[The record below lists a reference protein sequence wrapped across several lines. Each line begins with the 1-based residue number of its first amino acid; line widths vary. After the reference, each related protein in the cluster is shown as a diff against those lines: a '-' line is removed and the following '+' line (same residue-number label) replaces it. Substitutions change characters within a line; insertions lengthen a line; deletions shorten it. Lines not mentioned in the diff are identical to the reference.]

1 MRETESSIEK
11 RNTHKN
17 HLSKDENLH
26 ISFLCCIFALEMT
39 NQSLYDIILPLAIAD
54 VYTYNIPEALLPI
67 AYRQSPIIGCR
78 VLVPLGKKSIIGIIY
93 RQHEGELPANVKV
106 RDVLQII
113 DDTPIVTTEQLKL
126 WEWLSSYYMCTL
138 GEVMAAALPSEII
151 DDNYSAAT
159 TQYIQLSP
167 AFLAKEAQEQLLG
180 ELKRAKKQ
188 EQLVRDFLR
197 LAQNYQVERRALL
210 DQSGVSGAILRTL
223 IDKGIFLEEERPI
236 SRLRQYNG
244 ETQQPH
250 PLDSQQTKAIKE
262 IRESWQE
269 KNVTLLHGVTSS
281 GKTEVYIHLIEEV
294 LQQGKQVLY
303 LVPEI
308 ALTTQLTD
316 RLQAVFGDKL
326 VVYHS
331 KFSNAERVEIYN
343 QVQCSSTEVQ
353 HSSKLSSE
361 EKTILNYIERE
372 ALNHAEQV
380 ETPKTRGRLI
390 LGARSAI
397 FLPFSNL
404 GLIIVDEEHE
414 PSYKQQ
420 DPAPR
425 YHARSAAIMM
435 AHWYGAKVLLG
446 TATPSIESYYNALT
460 GKYGLVEMT
469 ERFQGLQL
477 PQITLIDLQRQY
489 HRKEMY
495 GHFSDPL
502 VDRIREELAKGKQV
516 ILFQNRRG
524 YAPFLQC
531 PSCGEVPK
539 CPNCDVSM
547 TYHKANRTLVCH
559 CCGHS
564 SSAQNHCPKCKTE
577 YRTQG
582 FGTERLEEEIQGL
595 FPEARVLRM
604 DLDST
609 RKKDAY
615 QTIID
620 RFAKHEVDI
629 LIGTQMVTK
638 GLHFNDVS
646 LVAVLQADSLLN
658 QPDFRSYEHAFQMLE
673 QVSGRAGRTGS
684 QGEVMIQTFNTK
696 NPVFEFL
703 KTHNYKGLYHQ
714 QIAERELFK
723 YPPYQRLIMLTLRHR
738 DLGRLEAA
746 ATLLQQSLQQSF
758 GERVS
763 GVIIPSVT
771 KVNNQWVRQIR
782 LRVETTA
789 NITRAKALV
798 KEHIAIVQQH
808 EKCKGTIILP
818 DVDPM

>member
-1 MRETESSIEK
+1 
-11 RNTHKN
+11 
-17 HLSKDENLH
+17 
-26 ISFLCCIFALEMT
+26 MT

-54 VYTYNIPEALLPI
+54 VYTYRISDIGYRISDALLMDGVPPNGYGT
-67 AYRQSPIIGCR
+67 AAPIGCR

-113 DDTPIVTTEQLKL
+113 DDTPIVTTEQLQL
-126 WEWLSSYYMCTL
+126 WEWLASYYMCTL
-138 GEVMAAALPSEII
+138 GEVMAAALPAEII
-151 DDNYSAAT
+151 DDNYTAAT

-167 AFLAKEAQEQLLG
+167 TYLAQEAQEQLLG

-188 EQLVRDFLR
+188 EQLVHDFLR
-197 LAQNYQVERRALL
+197 LAQNYQVERRLL
-210 DQSGVSGAILRTL
+210 LEQSGVSGAILRIL
-223 IDKGIFLEEERPI
+223 IDKGVFLEEERPI

-250 PLDSQQTKAIKE
+250 PLDSQQSRAIRG
-262 IRESWQE
+262 IQESWQE

-331 KFSNAERVEIYN
+331 KFSNAERVEIYHACHGTP
-343 QVQCSSTEVQ
+343 VIGRAEPYGVMGKGEWTPSGLMDASLMGKGER
-353 HSSKLSSE
+353 
-361 EKTILNYIERE
+361 RE
-372 ALNHAEQV
+372 A
-380 ETPKTRGRLI
+380 RGRVI

-397 FLPFSNL
+397 FLPFSDL

-446 TATPSIESYYNALT
+446 TATPSIESYHNALS

-477 PQITLIDLQRQY
+477 PQITMIDLQRQY

-495 GHFSDPL
+495 GHFADPL
-502 VDRIREELAKGKQV
+502 VDKIREELAKGKQV

-524 YAPFLQC
+524 YAPVLQC
-531 PSCGEVPK
+531 TKCGEAPK
-539 CPNCDVSM
+539 CPNCDVTM
-547 TYHKANRTLVCH
+547 TYHKATNSLVCH
-559 CCGHS
+559 YCGHS
-564 SSAQNHCPKCKTE
+564 TRMPSQCPTCGGE
-577 YRTQG
+577 MRTQG

-595 FPEARVLRM
+595 FPEARVARM

-658 QPDFRSYEHAFQMLE
+658 TPDFRS
-673 QVSGRAGRTGS
+673 
-684 QGEVMIQTFNTK
+684 
-696 NPVFEFL
+696 
-703 KTHNYKGLYHQ
+703 
-714 QIAERELFK
+714 
-723 YPPYQRLIMLTLRHR
+723 
-738 DLGRLEAA
+738 
-746 ATLLQQSLQQSF
+746 
-758 GERVS
+758 
-763 GVIIPSVT
+763 
-771 KVNNQWVRQIR
+771 
-782 LRVETTA
+782 
-789 NITRAKALV
+789 
-798 KEHIAIVQQH
+798 
-808 EKCKGTIILP
+808 
-818 DVDPM
+818 

>member
-1 MRETESSIEK
+1 M
-11 RNTHKN
+11 
-17 HLSKDENLH
+17 L
-26 ISFLCCIFALEMT
+26 F
-39 NQSLYDIILPLAIAD
+39 DIILPLAIAD
-54 VYTYNIPEALLPI
+54 VYTYNIPSEIQYP
-67 AYRQSPIIGCR
+67 QIGMR

-93 RQHEGELPANVKV
+93 RKHEGELPANVKV

-113 DDTPIVTTEQLKL
+113 DDTPIVTAEQLKL

-159 TQYIQLSP
+159 TQYIQLAP
-167 AFLAKEAQEQLLG
+167 AYLAKEAQEQLLG

-197 LAQNYQVERRALL
+197 LTQNYQVERRVLL
-210 DQSGVSGAILRTL
+210 EQSGVSGAILRTL
-223 IDKGIFLEEERPI
+223 IEKGVFLEEQRPV
-236 SRLRQYNG
+236 SRLLQYTG
-244 ETQQPH
+244 EIQSPKTLDIQQSRA
-250 PLDSQQTKAIKE
+250 LTAIQ
-262 IRESWQE
+262 RAWE
-269 KNVTLLHGVTSS
+269 KTPVTLLHGVTSS
-281 GKTEVYIHLIEEV
+281 GKTEVYIHLIDQA
-294 LQQGKQVLY
+294 LKQGKQVLY

-316 RLQAVFGDKL
+316 RLRAVFGDQL
-326 VVYHS
+326 LVYHS

-343 QVQCSSTEVQ
+343 QVQ
-353 HSSKLSSE
+353 HSSKIVQNSS
-361 EKTILNYIERE
+361 ILNDTERE
-372 ALNHAEQV
+372 ALNNIEHSERREA
-380 ETPKTRGRLI
+380 RGRVI

-397 FLPFSNL
+397 FLPFNNL

-435 AHWYGAKVLLG
+435 AYWYGAKVLLG
-446 TATPSIESYYNALT
+446 TATPSIESYYNALS
-460 GKYGLVEMT
+460 GKYGLVEMK

-477 PQITLIDLQRQY
+477 PQISMIDLQRQY

-495 GHFSDPL
+495 GHFADPL

-524 YAPFLQC
+524 YAPVLQC
-531 PSCGEVPK
+531 TKCGEAPK
-539 CPNCDVSM
+539 CPNCDVTM
-547 TYHKANRTLVCH
+547 TYHKATNSLVCH
-559 CCGHS
+559 YCGHS
-564 SSAQNHCPKCKTE
+564 TRIPSKCPKCGGE
-577 YRTQG
+577 MRTQG

-595 FPEARVLRM
+595 FPEARVARM

-620 RFAKHEVDI
+620 RFANHEVDI

-658 QPDFRSYEHAFQMLE
+658 TPDFRSYEQAFQMLE

-684 QGEVMIQTFNTK
+684 QGEVMIQTFNPK
-696 NPVFEFL
+696 NPVFEYL
-703 KTHNYKGLYHQ
+703 KTHDYEGLYQQ

-746 ATLLQQSLQQSF
+746 ATLLQQRLQQSF

-771 KVNNQWVRQIR
+771 KISNQWVRQIR

-789 NITRAKALV
+789 NIAQAKALV
-798 KEHIAIVQQH
+798 KEHITFVQRQ
-808 EKCKGTIILP
+808 EKSKGTIILP

>member
-1 MRETESSIEK
+1 
-11 RNTHKN
+11 
-17 HLSKDENLH
+17 
-26 ISFLCCIFALEMT
+26 MT

-54 VYTYNIPEALLPI
+54 VYTYNIPETLLPI
-67 AYRQSPIIGCR
+67 ANRQSSITGCR
-78 VLVPLGKKSIIGIIY
+78 VLVPLGKKNIIGIIY
-93 RQHEGELPANVKV
+93 RQHEGELPASVKV
-106 RDVLQII
+106 RDALQII
-113 DDTPIVTTEQLKL
+113 DESPIITAEQLKL

-167 AFLAKEAQEQLLG
+167 AYLAKEAQEQLIG

-188 EQLVRDFLR
+188 EQLVRDFIR
-197 LAQNYQVERRALL
+197 LAQNYQVERRVLL
-210 DQSGVSGAILRTL
+210 EQSGVSGAILRTL

-250 PLDSQQTKAIKE
+250 SLDSQQSRAIKE

-281 GKTEVYIHLIEEV
+281 GKTEIYIHLIEEM

-331 KFSNAERVEIYN
+331 KFSNAERVEIYH
-343 QVQCSSTEVQ
+343 EV
-353 HSSKLSSE
+353 KGDE
-361 EKTILNYIERE
+361 AMRRE
-372 ALNHAEQV
+372 ARV
-380 ETPKTRGRLI
+380 I

-397 FLPFSNL
+397 FLPFSDL

-435 AHWYGAKVLLG
+435 AHWYRAKVLLG
-446 TATPSIESYYNALT
+446 TATPSIESYHNALS

-477 PQITLIDLQRQY
+477 PQITMIDLQRQY

-495 GHFSDPL
+495 GHFADPL

-524 YAPFLQC
+524 YAPVLQC
-531 PSCGEVPK
+531 TKCGEAPK
-539 CPNCDVSM
+539 CPNCDVTM
-547 TYHKANRTLVCH
+547 TYHKAHNTLNCH
-559 CCGHS
+559 YCGHHSSLITRS
-564 SSAQNHCPKCKTE
+564 SSLTCPKCGGE
-577 YRTQG
+577 MRTQG

-609 RKKDAY
+609 RRKDAY

-658 QPDFRSYEHAFQMLE
+658 TPDFRSYELAFQMLE

-684 QGEVMIQTFNTK
+684 QGEVMIQTFAPK
-696 NPVFEFL
+696 NSL
-703 KTHNYKGLYHQ
+703 YQHLIQHDYQGLYEE
-714 QIAERELFK
+714 QIAERKAFGF
-723 YPPYQRLIMLTLRHR
+723 PPYHRMIMLTLKHR
-738 DLGRLEAA
+738 DMQRLIAA
-746 ATLLQQSLQQSF
+746 SDMLQQRLQQVF
-758 GERVS
+758 GARVS
-763 GVIIPSVT
+763 GVIVPSVART
-771 KVNNQWVRQIR
+771 QNMYVRQIR
-782 LRVETTA
+782 LTIEANA
-789 NITRAKALV
+789 NIARAKEMVREQIIL
-798 KEHIAIVQQH
+798 VQQH
-808 EKCKGTIILP
+808 ATSKGTIILP

>member
-1 MRETESSIEK
+1 
-11 RNTHKN
+11 
-17 HLSKDENLH
+17 
-26 ISFLCCIFALEMT
+26 MT

-54 VYTYNIPEALLPI
+54 VYTYNIPDTLLPI
-67 AYRQSPIIGCR
+67 ANCQSPITGRR
-78 VLVPLGKKSIIGIIY
+78 VLVPLGKKSVIGIIY
-93 RQHEGELPANVKV
+93 RSHEGELAQNIKV
-106 RDVLQII
+106 RDII
-113 DDTPIVTTEQLKL
+113 QVIDEQPIVTTKQLQL
-126 WEWLSSYYMCTL
+126 WDWLAQYYMCTL

-167 AFLAKEAQEQLLG
+167 AYIATEAQEQLLG

-197 LAQNYQVERRALL
+197 LAQNFQVERRVLL
-210 DQSGVSGAILRTL
+210 EQSGVSGAILRIL
-223 IDKGIFLEEERPI
+223 IDKGVFLEEQRPI
-236 SRLRQYNG
+236 SRLQQYTG
-244 ETQQPH
+244 ETQSPH
-250 PLDSQQTKAIKE
+250 TLDQQQSHALTAIQQA
-262 IRESWQE
+262 WE
-269 KNVTLLHGVTSS
+269 KTPVTLLHGVTSS
-281 GKTEVYIHLIEEV
+281 GKTEVYIHLIDQV
-294 LQQGKQVLY
+294 LKQGKQVLY

-316 RLQAVFGDKL
+316 RLRSVFGDQL

-331 KFSNAERVEIYN
+331 RFSNAERVEIYN
-343 QVQCSSTEVQ
+343 TIKENNSEFKIQN
-353 HSSKLSSE
+353 SK
-361 EKTILNYIERE
+361 
-372 ALNHAEQV
+372 
-380 ETPKTRGRLI
+380 LI

-446 TATPSIESYYNALT
+446 TATPSIESYHNALS
-460 GKYGLVEMT
+460 GKYGLVEMK

-477 PQITLIDLQRQY
+477 PQITMIDLQRQY

-495 GHFSDPL
+495 GHFADPL

-524 YAPFLQC
+524 YAPVLQC
-531 PSCGEVPK
+531 TKCGEAPK
-539 CPNCDVSM
+539 CPNCDVTM
-547 TYHKANRTLVCH
+547 TYHKATNSLICH
-559 CCGHS
+559 YCGHS
-564 SSAQNHCPKCKTE
+564 TRIPNTCPKCGGE
-577 YRTQG
+577 MRTQG
-582 FGTERLEEEIQGL
+582 FGTERLEEEIKGL
-595 FPEARVLRM
+595 FPDARVARM

-658 QPDFRSYEHAFQMLE
+658 TPDFRSYEQAFQMLE

-684 QGEVMIQTFNTK
+684 QGEVMIQTFNPK

-703 KTHNYKGLYHQ
+703 KAHDYEGLYQQ

-738 DLGRLEAA
+738 DLGRLDAA
-746 ATLLQQSLQQSF
+746 AILLQQRLQQSF

-771 KVNNQWVRQIR
+771 KISNQWVRQIR

-789 NITRAKALV
+789 NITRAKALL
-798 KEHIAIVQQH
+798 KEHIAFVQQH

>member
-1 MRETESSIEK
+1 MI
-11 RNTHKN
+11 
-17 HLSKDENLH
+17 
-26 ISFLCCIFALEMT
+26 

-54 VYTYNIPEALLPI
+54 VYTYRVVDAREASYGTATPNGDGKAQAL
-67 AYRQSPIIGCR
+67 IGCR
-78 VLVPLGKKSIIGIIY
+78 VLVPLGKKSVIGIIY
-93 RQHEGELPANVKV
+93 RRHEGELAPNIKV
-106 RDVLQII
+106 RDII
-113 DDTPIVTTEQLKL
+113 QVIDEQPIVTAKQLQL
-126 WEWLSSYYMCTL
+126 WEWLAQYYMCTL

-167 AFLAKEAQEQLLG
+167 AYLAPEAQEQLFK
-180 ELKRAKKQ
+180 ELQRAKKQ

-197 LAQNYQVERRALL
+197 LAQNYQVERRVLL
-210 DQSGVSGAILRTL
+210 EQSGVSGAILRTL
-223 IDKGIFLEEERPI
+223 IDKGVFLEEQRPV
-236 SRLRQYNG
+236 SRLQQYTG
-244 ETQQPH
+244 ETQSPH
-250 PLDSQQTKAIKE
+250 TLDQQQSNALASIQQA
-262 IRESWQE
+262 WE
-269 KNVTLLHGVTSS
+269 KTPVTLLHGVTSS
-281 GKTEVYIHLIEEV
+281 GKTEVYIHLIDQV
-294 LQQGKQVLY
+294 LKQGKQVLY

-316 RLQAVFGDKL
+316 RLRAVFGEQL

-331 KFSNAERVEIYN
+331 RFSNAERVEIYH
-343 QVQCSSTEVQ
+343 EV
-353 HSSKLSSE
+353 KGDE
-361 EKTILNYIERE
+361 AMRRE
-372 ALNHAEQV
+372 ARV
-380 ETPKTRGRLI
+380 I

-435 AHWYGAKVLLG
+435 AHWYGVKVLLG

-460 GKYGLVEMT
+460 GKYGLVEMK
-469 ERFQGLQL
+469 ERYKGLQL
-477 PQITLIDLQRQY
+477 PQITMIDLQRQY

-495 GHFSDPL
+495 GHFADPL

-524 YAPFLQC
+524 YAPVLQC
-531 PSCGEVPK
+531 TKCGEAPK
-539 CPNCDVSM
+539 CPNCDVTM
-547 TYHKANRTLVCH
+547 TYHKATNSLVCH
-559 CCGHS
+559 YCGHS
-564 SSAQNHCPKCKTE
+564 TRIPSKCPKCGGE
-577 YRTQG
+577 MRTQG
-582 FGTERLEEEIQGL
+582 FGTERLEEEIKGL
-595 FPEARVLRM
+595 FPDARVARM

-609 RKKDAY
+609 RKKDSY
-615 QTIID
+615 QRIID
-620 RFAKHEVDI
+620 DFAAHRVDI

-658 QPDFRSYEHAFQMLE
+658 TPDFRSYEQAFQMLE

-684 QGEVMIQTFNTK
+684 QGEVMIQTFNPK
-696 NPVFEFL
+696 NPVFEYL
-703 KTHNYKGLYHQ
+703 KAHDYNGLYNQ

-738 DLGRLEAA
+738 DLGRLDAA
-746 ATLLQQSLQQSF
+746 ATLLQQRLQQSF
-758 GERVS
+758 GDRVS

-771 KVNNQWVRQIR
+771 KVSNQWVRQIR

-789 NITRAKALV
+789 NIARAKALL
-798 KEHIAIVQQH
+798 KEHIVFVQQQ

-818 DVDPM
+818 NVDPM

>member
-1 MRETESSIEK
+1 M
-11 RNTHKN
+11 
-17 HLSKDENLH
+17 KDENLH
-26 ISFLCCIFALEMT
+26 MCIFCRTFAFEMT
-39 NQSLYDIILPLAIAD
+39 DQSLYDIILPLAIAD
-54 VYTYNIPEALLPI
+54 VYTYRVVDAREASYGTATPI
-67 AYRQSPIIGCR
+67 GDGRAQALIGCR
-78 VLVPLGKKSIIGIIY
+78 VLVPLGKKSVIGIIY
-93 RQHEGELPANVKV
+93 RKHEGELPANVKV
-106 RDVLQII
+106 RDVLQIV
-113 DDTPIVTTEQLKL
+113 DEAPIVTAEQLKL

-159 TQYIQLSP
+159 TQYIQLAP
-167 AFLAKEAQEQLLG
+167 AYLAKEAQEQLFG

-197 LAQNYQVERRALL
+197 LAQNYQVERRLL
-210 DQSGVSGAILRTL
+210 LEQAGVSGAILRTL

-236 SRLRQYNG
+236 SRLRQYKG

-250 PLDSQQTKAIKE
+250 SLDSQQSRAIAE
-262 IRESWQE
+262 IRESWRE

-331 KFSNAERVEIYN
+331 KFSNAERVEIYHT
-343 QVQCSSTEVQ
+343 CHGT
-353 HSSKLSSE
+353 LD
-361 EKTILNYIERE
+361 IGR
-372 ALNHAEQV
+372 AE
-380 ETPKTRGRLI
+380 PYGIMGKGRVI

-397 FLPFSNL
+397 FLPFSEL

-435 AHWYGAKVLLG
+435 AQWYGAKVLLG
-446 TATPSIESYYNALT
+446 TATPSIESYHNALS

-477 PQITLIDLQRQY
+477 PKITMIDLQRQY

-495 GHFSDPL
+495 GHFADPL
-502 VDRIREELAKGKQV
+502 VDRIREELAKGKQA

-564 SSAQNHCPKCKTE
+564 ISAPSHCPKCKTE
-577 YRTQG
+577 FRTQG

-684 QGEVMIQTFNTK
+684 QGEVMIQTFDPK
-696 NPVFEFL
+696 NSL
-703 KTHNYKGLYHQ
+703 YQHLIAHDYQGLYSE
-714 QIAERELFK
+714 QIAERKAFGF
-723 YPPYQRLIMLTLRHR
+723 PPYHRMIMLTLKHR
-738 DLGRLEAA
+738 DMQRLTAA
-746 ATLLQQSLQQSF
+746 SSMLQQRLQQAF
-758 GERVS
+758 GSRVS
-763 GVIIPSVT
+763 GVILPSVART
-771 KVNNQWVRQIR
+771 QNMYVRQIR
-782 LRVETTA
+782 LTIEANA
-789 NITRAKALV
+789 NIARAKELV
-798 KEHIAIVQQH
+798 REHIGFVQQQSA
-808 EKCKGTIILP
+808 CKGTIILP

>member
-1 MRETESSIEK
+1 M
-11 RNTHKN
+11 
-17 HLSKDENLH
+17 L
-26 ISFLCCIFALEMT
+26 F
-39 NQSLYDIILPLAIAD
+39 DIILPLAIAD
-54 VYTYNIPEALLPI
+54 VYTYNIPNTLLPI
-67 AYRQSPIIGCR
+67 ANCQSPIIGCR

-93 RQHEGELPANVKV
+93 RKHEGELPENVKV
-106 RDVLQII
+106 RDILQLV
-113 DDTPIVTTEQLKL
+113 DGTPIVTPQQLQL

-151 DDNYSAAT
+151 DDNFSAAT

-167 AFLAKEAQEQLLG
+167 AYIATEAQEQLLG

-188 EQLVRDFLR
+188 EQLVRDFLH
-197 LAQNYQVERRALL
+197 LAQNYQVERRVLL
-210 DQSGVSGAILRTL
+210 EQSGVSGAILRTL

-236 SRLRQYNG
+236 SRLRQYTGN
-244 ETQQPH
+244 TQTPH
-250 PLDSQQTKAIKE
+250 TLDNQQSRAITE
-262 IRESWQE
+262 IRDSWKE

-281 GKTEVYIHLIEEV
+281 GKTEVYIHLIDEV
-294 LQQGKQVLY
+294 LKQGKQVLY

-331 KFSNAERVEIYN
+331 RFSNAERVEIYN
-343 QVQCSSTEVQ
+343 EV
-353 HSSKLSSE
+353 KGDE
-361 EKTILNYIERE
+361 AMRRE
-372 ALNHAEQV
+372 ARV
-380 ETPKTRGRLI
+380 I

-397 FLPFSNL
+397 FLPFSDL

-435 AHWYGAKVLLG
+435 AQWYGAKVLLG
-446 TATPSIESYYNALT
+446 TATPSIESYYNALS
-460 GKYGLVEMT
+460 GKYGLVEMK

-477 PQITLIDLQRQY
+477 PRITMIDLQRQY

-495 GHFSDPL
+495 GHFADPL

-531 PSCGEVPK
+531 PNCGEVPK

-547 TYHKANRTLVCH
+547 TYHKANHTLVCH

-564 SSAQNHCPKCKTE
+564 TSAPTLCPKCKTE

-582 FGTERLEEEIQGL
+582 FGTERLEEEIHGL
-595 FPEARVLRM
+595 FPNARVARM

-620 RFAKHEVDI
+620 QFAKHEVDI

-658 QPDFRSYEHAFQMLE
+658 QPNFRSYEQAFQMLE

-684 QGEVMIQTFNTK
+684 QGEVMIQTFDPK
-696 NPVFEFL
+696 NS
-703 KTHNYKGLYHQ
+703 LYQHLIEHDYQ
-714 QIAERELFK
+714 ALFAEQIAERQAFAF
-723 YPPYQRLIMLTLRHR
+723 PPFHRMIMLTLKHR
-738 DLGRLEAA
+738 DMGRLEAA
-746 ATLLQQSLQQSF
+746 SGLLQQRLQQVF
-758 GERVS
+758 GSRVS
-763 GVIIPSVT
+763 GVIMPSIART
-771 KVNNQWVRQIR
+771 QNMHVRQIR
-782 LRVETTA
+782 LTIEANA
-789 NITRAKALV
+789 NIARAKEMVREQIKLV
-798 KEHIAIVQQH
+798 LQH
-808 EKCKGTIILP
+808 ATSKGTIIQP

>member
-1 MRETESSIEK
+1 
-11 RNTHKN
+11 
-17 HLSKDENLH
+17 
-26 ISFLCCIFALEMT
+26 MT
-39 NQSLYDIILPLAIAD
+39 SQSLYDIILPLAIAD
-54 VYTYNIPEALLPI
+54 VYTYNIPDTLLPI
-67 AYRQSPIIGCR
+67 ANRQSPITGYRI
-78 VLVPLGKKSIIGIIY
+78 LVPLGKTSVIGIIY
-93 RQHEGELPANVKV
+93 RRHEGELAPNIKV
-106 RDVLQII
+106 RDAIQII
-113 DDTPIVTTEQLKL
+113 DEQPIVTPQQLQL
-126 WEWLSSYYMCTL
+126 WEWLAQYYMCTL

-167 AFLAKEAQEQLLG
+167 AYLATEAQEQLFKDLQ
-180 ELKRAKKQ
+180 RAKKQ

-197 LAQNYQVERRALL
+197 LAQNYQVERRVLL
-210 DQSGVSGAILRTL
+210 EQSGVSGAILRIL
-223 IDKGIFLEEERPI
+223 IDKGVFLEEQRPV
-236 SRLRQYNG
+236 SRLQQYTG
-244 ETQQPH
+244 ETQSPH
-250 PLDSQQTKAIKE
+250 TLDQQQSKALAAIQQAWGKTP
-262 IRESWQE
+262 
-269 KNVTLLHGVTSS
+269 VTLLHGVTSS
-281 GKTEVYIHLIEEV
+281 GKTEVYIHLIDQA
-294 LQQGKQVLY
+294 LKQGKQVLY

-316 RLQAVFGDKL
+316 RLRAVFGDQL

-331 KFSNAERVEIYN
+331 RFSNAERVEIYH
-343 QVQCSSTEVQ
+343 QVKC
-353 HSSKLSSE
+353 K
-361 EKTILNYIERE
+361 E
-372 ALNHAEQV
+372 AKGKV
-380 ETPKTRGRLI
+380 I

-397 FLPFSNL
+397 FLPFSEI

-435 AHWYGAKVLLG
+435 AYWYGAKVLLG

-460 GKYGLVEMT
+460 GKYALVEMT
-469 ERFQGLQL
+469 ERYKGLQL
-477 PQITLIDLQRQY
+477 PQITMIDLQRQY

-495 GHFSDPL
+495 GHFADPL

-524 YAPFLQC
+524 YAPVLQC
-531 PSCGEVPK
+531 TKCGEAPK
-539 CPNCDVSM
+539 CPNCDVTM
-547 TYHKANRTLVCH
+547 TYHKAHNTLNCH
-559 CCGHS
+559 YCGHHSSLITHS
-564 SSAQNHCPKCKTE
+564 SSLTCPKCGGE
-577 YRTQG
+577 MRTQG
-582 FGTERLEEEIQGL
+582 FGTERLEEEIKGL
-595 FPEARVLRM
+595 FPEAHVARM

-609 RKKDAY
+609 RKKDSY
-615 QTIID
+615 QQIID
-620 RFAKHEVDI
+620 DFAAHHVDI

-658 QPDFRSYEHAFQMLE
+658 MPNFRSYEQAFQMLE

-684 QGEVMIQTFNTK
+684 QGEVMIQTFNPK
-696 NPVFEFL
+696 NPVFEYL
-703 KTHNYKGLYHQ
+703 KAHDYKGLYQQ

-738 DLGRLEAA
+738 DLGRLDSA
-746 ATLLQQSLQQSF
+746 ATLLQQRLQQSF

-771 KVNNQWVRQIR
+771 KVSNQWVRQIR
-782 LRVETTA
+782 LRVETIA
-789 NITRAKALV
+789 NIARAKEML
-798 KEHIAIVQQH
+798 KEHIAWVQKQDSG
-808 EKCKGTIILP
+808 KGTIILP

>member
-1 MRETESSIEK
+1 M
-11 RNTHKN
+11 
-17 HLSKDENLH
+17 KDENTRK
-26 ISFLCCIFALEMT
+26 IVFLKTKTCICVFFVVPLQQMT

-54 VYTYNIPEALLPI
+54 VYTYRVVDAREASYGTAAPI
-67 AYRQSPIIGCR
+67 GDGTATLIGCR
-78 VLVPLGKKSIIGIIY
+78 VLVPLGKKSVIGIIY
-93 RQHEGELPANVKV
+93 RKHEGELPANVKV
-106 RDVLQII
+106 RDVLQIV
-113 DDTPIVTTEQLKL
+113 DETPIVTAEQIKL

-167 AFLAKEAQEQLLG
+167 AYLAKEAQEQLFG

-197 LAQNYQVERRALL
+197 LAQNYQVERRLL
-210 DQSGVSGAILRTL
+210 LEQTGVSGAILRTL

-236 SRLRQYNG
+236 SRLRQYKG
-244 ETQQPH
+244 ETQKPH
-250 PLDSQQTKAIKE
+250 TLDRQQSRAIEE
-262 IRESWQE
+262 IRKSWQE

-316 RLQAVFGDKL
+316 RLQAVFGDRL

-331 KFSNAERVEIYN
+331 KFSNAERVEIY
-343 QVQCSSTEVQ
+343 
-353 HSSKLSSE
+353 
-361 EKTILNYIERE
+361 
-372 ALNHAEQV
+372 HACHG
-380 ETPKTRGRLI
+380 TLDIGRAEPYGVMGKGRVI

-397 FLPFSNL
+397 FLPFSDL

-435 AHWYGAKVLLG
+435 AQWYGAKVLLG
-446 TATPSIESYYNALT
+446 TATPSIESYHNALS

-477 PQITLIDLQRQY
+477 PTITMIDLQRQY

-495 GHFSDPL
+495 GHFADPL

-564 SSAQNHCPKCKTE
+564 ISAPNHCPKCKTE

-684 QGEVMIQTFNTK
+684 QGEVMIQTFDPK
-696 NPVFEFL
+696 NSL
-703 KTHNYKGLYHQ
+703 YQHLIAHDYQGLYSE
-714 QIAERELFK
+714 QIAERKAFGF
-723 YPPYQRLIMLTLRHR
+723 PPYHRMIMLTLKHR
-738 DLGRLEAA
+738 DMQRLTAA
-746 ATLLQQSLQQSF
+746 SSMLQQRLQQAF
-758 GERVS
+758 GTRVS
-763 GVIIPSVT
+763 GVILPSVART
-771 KVNNQWVRQIR
+771 QNMYVRQIR
-782 LRVETTA
+782 LTIEANA
-789 NITRAKALV
+789 NIVRAKELV
-798 KEHIAIVQQH
+798 REQSRWVQQQTG
-808 EKCKGTIILP
+808 CKGTIILP

>member
-1 MRETESSIEK
+1 
-11 RNTHKN
+11 
-17 HLSKDENLH
+17 
-26 ISFLCCIFALEMT
+26 MT

-67 AYRQSPIIGCR
+67 ANRQSPTTGCR

-93 RQHEGELPANVKV
+93 RQHEGELPASVKV
-106 RDVLQII
+106 RDALQII
-113 DDTPIVTTEQLKL
+113 DETPIITAEQLKL

-167 AFLAKEAQEQLLG
+167 AYLAKEAQEQLLG

-197 LAQNYQVERRALL
+197 LAQNYQVERRLL
-210 DQSGVSGAILRTL
+210 LEQTGVSGAILRTL
-223 IDKGIFLEEERPI
+223 IDKGIFIEEERPI

-250 PLDSQQTKAIKE
+250 SLDSQQSRAIAE

-316 RLQAVFGDKL
+316 RLQAVFGDQL

-343 QVQCSSTEVQ
+343 EV
-353 HSSKLSSE
+353 KGDE
-361 EKTILNYIERE
+361 AMRRE
-372 ALNHAEQV
+372 ARV
-380 ETPKTRGRLI
+380 I

-397 FLPFSNL
+397 FLPFSDL

-435 AHWYGAKVLLG
+435 ANWYRAKVLLG
-446 TATPSIESYYNALT
+446 TATPSIESYHNALS

-477 PQITLIDLQRQY
+477 PQITMIDLQRQY

-502 VDRIREELAKGKQV
+502 VDRIREELSKGKQV

-524 YAPFLQC
+524 YAPVLQC
-531 PSCGEVPK
+531 TKCGEAPK
-539 CPNCDVSM
+539 CPNCDVTM
-547 TYHKANRTLVCH
+547 TYHKAHNTLNCH
-559 CCGHS
+559 YCGHHSSIITRS
-564 SSAQNHCPKCKTE
+564 SSLTCPKCGGE
-577 YRTQG
+577 MRTQG

-658 QPDFRSYEHAFQMLE
+658 TPDFRSYEHAFQMLE

-684 QGEVMIQTFNTK
+684 QGEVMIQTFDPK
-696 NPVFEFL
+696 N
-703 KTHNYKGLYHQ
+703 NLYQHLIHHDYQ
-714 QIAERELFK
+714 ALYNEQIAERKAFGF
-723 YPPYQRLIMLTLRHR
+723 PPYHRMIMLTLKHR
-738 DLGRLEAA
+738 DIGRLDAA
-746 ATLLQQSLQQSF
+746 SSFLQQRLQQVF
-758 GERVS
+758 GTRVS
-763 GVIIPSVT
+763 GVIVPSVART
-771 KVNNQWVRQIR
+771 QNMYVRQIR
-782 LRVETTA
+782 LTIEATA
-789 NITRAKALV
+789 NISRAKEMLR
-798 KEHIAIVQQH
+798 EQICFVQQQNQ
-808 EKCKGTIILP
+808 CKGTIILP

>member
-1 MRETESSIEK
+1 M
-11 RNTHKN
+11 
-17 HLSKDENLH
+17 L
-26 ISFLCCIFALEMT
+26 F
-39 NQSLYDIILPLAIAD
+39 DIILPLAIAD
-54 VYTYNIPEALLPI
+54 VYTYRVVDAREASYGTAAPI
-67 AYRQSPIIGCR
+67 GNGTAQAPIGCR

-93 RQHEGELPANVKV
+93 RKHEGELPESVKV
-106 RDVLQII
+106 RDILQIV
-113 DDTPIVTTEQLKL
+113 DDTPIVTAEQLKL

-159 TQYIQLSP
+159 TQYIQLAP
-167 AFLAKEAQEQLLG
+167 AYLAKEAQEQLLG
-180 ELKRAKKQ
+180 AFQRAKKQ

-197 LAQNYQVERRALL
+197 LAQNYQVERRVLL
-210 DQSGVSGAILRTL
+210 EQSGVSGAILRTL
-223 IDKGIFLEEERPI
+223 IDKGIFLEEEHPI
-236 SRLRQYNG
+236 SRLRQYRG
-244 ETQQPH
+244 ETQLPH
-250 PLDSQQTKAIKE
+250 NLDNQQSRAISE
-262 IRESWQE
+262 IRKSWQE

-294 LQQGKQVLY
+294 LKQGKQVLY

-331 KFSNAERVEIYN
+331 KFSNAERVEIYHACHGTPD
-343 QVQCSSTEVQ
+343 VGRPKAYGVMGKGEWTPSGLMDASLMGKGDEAMR
-353 HSSKLSSE
+353 
-361 EKTILNYIERE
+361 RE
-372 ALNHAEQV
+372 ARV
-380 ETPKTRGRLI
+380 I

-397 FLPFSNL
+397 FLPFNNL

-446 TATPSIESYYNALT
+446 TATPSIESYHNALS

-477 PQITLIDLQRQY
+477 PHITLIDLQRQY

-495 GHFSDPL
+495 GHFADPL

-547 TYHKANRTLVCH
+547 TYHKANHTLVCH

-564 SSAQNHCPKCKTE
+564 ATAPNHCPKCNTE

-582 FGTERLEEEIQGL
+582 FGTERLEEEIHGL
-595 FPEARVLRM
+595 FPAARVLRM

-620 RFAKHEVDI
+620 QFAKHEVDI

-658 QPDFRSYEHAFQMLE
+658 QPNFRSYEQAFQMLE

-684 QGEVMIQTFNTK
+684 QGEVMIQTFDKK
-696 NPVFEFL
+696 NSLYQHLIE
-703 KTHNYKGLYHQ
+703 HDYQGLFAE
-714 QIAERELFK
+714 QIADRKAFGF
-723 YPPYQRLIMLTLRHR
+723 PPYHRMIMLTLKHR
-738 DLGRLEAA
+738 DMQRLTTASD
-746 ATLLQQSLQQSF
+746 LLQQRLQQVF
-758 GERVS
+758 GARIS
-763 GVIIPSVT
+763 GVIMPSIART
-771 KVNNQWVRQIR
+771 QNMHVRQIR
-782 LRVETTA
+782 LTIEANA
-789 NITRAKALV
+789 NIARAKEMV
-798 KEHIAIVQQH
+798 REQIMFVQQQAT
-808 EKCKGTIILP
+808 CKGTIILP

>member
-1 MRETESSIEK
+1 M
-11 RNTHKN
+11 
-17 HLSKDENLH
+17 H
-26 ISFLCCIFALEMT
+26 ISFLFCTFAFEMT

-54 VYTYNIPEALLPI
+54 VYTYNIPETLLPI
-67 AYRQSPIIGCR
+67 ANRQSPITGCR
-78 VLVPLGKKSIIGIIY
+78 VLVPLGKKNIIGIIY
-93 RQHEGELPANVKV
+93 RQHEGELPASVKV
-106 RDVLQII
+106 RDALQII
-113 DDTPIVTTEQLKL
+113 DESPIITAEQLKL

-167 AFLAKEAQEQLLG
+167 AYLAKEAQEQLLG

-188 EQLVRDFLR
+188 EQLVRDFIR
-197 LAQNYQVERRALL
+197 LAQNYQVERRVLL
-210 DQSGVSGAILRTL
+210 EQSGVSGAILRTL

-250 PLDSQQTKAIKE
+250 SLDSQQSRAIKE

-281 GKTEVYIHLIEEV
+281 GKTEIYIHLIEEM

-331 KFSNAERVEIYN
+331 KFSNAERVEIYH
-343 QVQCSSTEVQ
+343 EV
-353 HSSKLSSE
+353 KGDE
-361 EKTILNYIERE
+361 AMRRE
-372 ALNHAEQV
+372 ARV
-380 ETPKTRGRLI
+380 I

-435 AHWYGAKVLLG
+435 AHWYRAKVLLG
-446 TATPSIESYYNALT
+446 TATPSIESYHNALS

-477 PQITLIDLQRQY
+477 PQITMIDLQRQY

-495 GHFSDPL
+495 GHFADPL

-524 YAPFLQC
+524 YAPVLQC
-531 PSCGEVPK
+531 TKCGEAPK
-539 CPNCDVSM
+539 CSNCDVTM
-547 TYHKANRTLVCH
+547 TYHKAHNTLNCH
-559 CCGHS
+559 YCGHHSSLITRS
-564 SSAQNHCPKCKTE
+564 SSLTCPKCGGE
-577 YRTQG
+577 MRTQG

-609 RKKDAY
+609 RRKDAY

-658 QPDFRSYEHAFQMLE
+658 TPDFRSYELAFQMLE

-684 QGEVMIQTFNTK
+684 QGEVMIQTFAPK
-696 NPVFEFL
+696 NSL
-703 KTHNYKGLYHQ
+703 YQHLIQHDYQGLYEE
-714 QIAERELFK
+714 QIAERKAFGF
-723 YPPYQRLIMLTLRHR
+723 PPYHRMIMLTLKHR
-738 DLGRLEAA
+738 DIQRLTAA
-746 ATLLQQSLQQSF
+746 SDMLQQRLQQVF
-758 GERVS
+758 GARVS
-763 GVIIPSVT
+763 GVIVPSVART
-771 KVNNQWVRQIR
+771 QNMYVRQIR
-782 LRVETTA
+782 LTIEANA
-789 NITRAKALV
+789 NIARAKEMVREQIIL
-798 KEHIAIVQQH
+798 VQQH
-808 EKCKGTIILP
+808 ATSKGTIILP

>member
-1 MRETESSIEK
+1 M
-11 RNTHKN
+11 
-17 HLSKDENLH
+17 
-26 ISFLCCIFALEMT
+26 M

-54 VYTYNIPEALLPI
+54 VYTYNIPDTLLPI
-67 AYRQSPIIGCR
+67 ANRQSPIIGRR
-78 VLVPLGKKSIIGIIY
+78 VLVPLGKKSVIGIIY
-93 RQHEGELPANVKV
+93 RRHEGELAPNIKV
-106 RDVLQII
+106 RDII
-113 DDTPIVTTEQLKL
+113 QVIDEQPIVTPKQLQL
-126 WEWLSSYYMCTL
+126 WEWLAQYYMCTL

-167 AFLAKEAQEQLLG
+167 AYLAPEAQEQLLK
-180 ELKRAKKQ
+180 ELQRAKKQ

-197 LAQNYQVERRALL
+197 LAQNYQVERRVLL
-210 DQSGVSGAILRTL
+210 EQSGVSGAILRTL
-223 IDKGIFLEEERPI
+223 IDKGVFLEEQRPI
-236 SRLRQYNG
+236 SRLQQYTG
-244 ETQQPH
+244 ETQSPH
-250 PLDSQQTKAIKE
+250 TLDQQQSHALASIQQA
-262 IRESWQE
+262 WE
-269 KNVTLLHGVTSS
+269 KTPVTLLHGVTSS
-281 GKTEVYIHLIEEV
+281 GKTEVYIHLIDQV
-294 LQQGKQVLY
+294 LKQGKQVLY

-331 KFSNAERVEIYN
+331 KFSNAERVEIYH
-343 QVQCSSTEVQ
+343 EV
-353 HSSKLSSE
+353 KGDE
-361 EKTILNYIERE
+361 AMRRE
-372 ALNHAEQV
+372 ARV
-380 ETPKTRGRLI
+380 I

-397 FLPFSNL
+397 FLPFSDL

-425 YHARSAAIMM
+425 YHARSTAIMM
-435 AHWYGAKVLLG
+435 ASWYGAKVLLG

-460 GKYGLVEMT
+460 GKYGLVEMK
-469 ERFQGLQL
+469 ERYKGLQL
-477 PQITLIDLQRQY
+477 PQITMIDLQRQY

-495 GHFSDPL
+495 GHFADPL
-502 VDRIREELAKGKQV
+502 VDRIREELSKGKQV

-524 YAPFLQC
+524 YAPVLQC
-531 PSCGEVPK
+531 TKCGEAPK
-539 CPNCDVSM
+539 CPNCDVTM
-547 TYHKANRTLVCH
+547 TYHKATNSLVCH
-559 CCGHS
+559 YCGHS
-564 SSAQNHCPKCKTE
+564 TRIPSKCPKCGGE
-577 YRTQG
+577 MRTQG
-582 FGTERLEEEIQGL
+582 FGTERLEEEIKGL
-595 FPEARVLRM
+595 FPEAQVARM

-658 QPDFRSYEHAFQMLE
+658 TPDFHSYEQAFQMLE

-684 QGEVMIQTFNTK
+684 QGEVMIQTFNPK

-703 KTHNYKGLYHQ
+703 KAHDYNGLYSQ
-714 QIAERELFK
+714 QIADRELFK

-738 DLGRLEAA
+738 DLGRLDAA
-746 ATLLQQSLQQSF
+746 ATLLQQRLQQSF
-758 GERVS
+758 GDRVS

-771 KVNNQWVRQIR
+771 KVSNLWVRQIR
-782 LRVETTA
+782 LRVETNA
-789 NITRAKALV
+789 NIARAKTLL
-798 KEHIAIVQQH
+798 KEQILFVQQQ

>member
-1 MRETESSIEK
+1 
-11 RNTHKN
+11 
-17 HLSKDENLH
+17 
-26 ISFLCCIFALEMT
+26 MT
-39 NQSLYDIILPLAIAD
+39 DQSLYDIILPLAIAD
-54 VYTYNIPEALLPI
+54 VYTYRILDAREASYGTATPI
-67 AYRQSPIIGCR
+67 GYGTAQAPIGSR

-93 RQHEGELPANVKV
+93 RQHEDELPANVKV
-106 RDVLQII
+106 RDVLQIV
-113 DDTPIVTTEQLKL
+113 DEAPIVTVEQIKL

-138 GEVMAAALPSEII
+138 GEVMSAALPSEII

-167 AFLAKEAQEQLLG
+167 AYLAKEAQEQLLG

-197 LAQNYQVERRALL
+197 LAQNYQVERRMLL
-210 DQSGVSGAILRTL
+210 EQSGVSGAILRTL

-250 PLDSQQTKAIKE
+250 SLDSQQSRAITE
-262 IRESWQE
+262 IRESWLE

-281 GKTEVYIHLIEEV
+281 GKTEVYIHLIEET
-294 LQQGKQVLY
+294 LNQGKQVLY

-331 KFSNAERVEIYN
+331 KFSNAERVEIYH
-343 QVQCSSTEVQ
+343 EV
-353 HSSKLSSE
+353 KGDE
-361 EKTILNYIERE
+361 AMRRE
-372 ALNHAEQV
+372 ARV
-380 ETPKTRGRLI
+380 I

-446 TATPSIESYYNALT
+446 TATPSIESYHNALS
-460 GKYGLVEMT
+460 GKYGLVEMK

-477 PQITLIDLQRQY
+477 PQITMIDLQRQY

-495 GHFSDPL
+495 GHFADPL

-531 PSCGEVPK
+531 PTCGEVPK

-564 SSAQNHCPKCKTE
+564 TSAPNHCPKCKTG
-577 YRTQG
+577 YHTQG

-595 FPEARVLRM
+595 FSDARVLRM

-629 LIGTQMVTK
+629 LIGTQMVSK

-646 LVAVLQADSLLN
+646 LVAVLQADALLN
-658 QPDFRSYEHAFQMLE
+658 TPDFRSYEHAFQMLE

-684 QGEVMIQTFNTK
+684 QGEVMIQTFDPK
-696 NPVFEFL
+696 NSL
-703 KTHNYKGLYHQ
+703 YQHLIQHDYQGLYAE
-714 QIAERELFK
+714 QIAERKAFGF
-723 YPPYQRLIMLTLRHR
+723 PPYHRMIMLTLKHR
-738 DLGRLEAA
+738 DIDRL
-746 ATLLQQSLQQSF
+746 ATASSLLQQRLQQAF
-758 GERVS
+758 GTRVS
-763 GVIIPSVT
+763 GVILPSIART
-771 KVNNQWVRQIR
+771 QNMYVRQIR
-782 LRVETTA
+782 LTIEANA
-789 NITRAKALV
+789 NIARAKEMVREQIRWVL
-798 KEHIAIVQQH
+798 QQTT
-808 EKCKGTIILP
+808 CKGTIILP

>member
-1 MRETESSIEK
+1 
-11 RNTHKN
+11 
-17 HLSKDENLH
+17 
-26 ISFLCCIFALEMT
+26 MT
-39 NQSLYDIILPLAIAD
+39 NQSLYDIILPLAITD

-67 AYRQSPIIGCR
+67 AYRLSPITGCR
-78 VLVPLGKKSIIGIIY
+78 VLVPLGTKSIIGIIY
-93 RQHEGELPANVKV
+93 RQHEGELPASVKV
-106 RDVLQII
+106 RDVLQIV
-113 DDTPIVTTEQLKL
+113 DEAPIVTAEQIKL

-167 AFLAKEAQEQLLG
+167 AYLAKEAQQQLLG

-197 LAQNYQVERRALL
+197 LAQNYQVERRVLL
-210 DQSGVSGAILRTL
+210 EQSGVSGAILRTL

-250 PLDSQQTKAIKE
+250 PLDSQQYRATEE
-262 IRESWQE
+262 IRKSWQE

-316 RLQAVFGDKL
+316 RLQAVFGDKI

-343 QVQCSSTEVQ
+343 EVRQASPKSSPEGKDFNFEE
-353 HSSKLSSE
+353 KLSS
-361 EKTILNYIERE
+361 LQGG
-372 ALNHAEQV
+372 AE
-380 ETPKTRGRLI
+380 GRLI

-397 FLPFSNL
+397 FLPFNNL

-446 TATPSIESYYNALT
+446 TATPSIESYHNALS
-460 GKYGLVEMT
+460 GKYGLVEMK

-477 PQITLIDLQRQY
+477 PQITMIDLQRQY

-495 GHFSDPL
+495 GHFADPL
-502 VDRIREELAKGKQV
+502 VDKIREELAKGKQV

-524 YAPFLQC
+524 YAPVLQC
-531 PSCGEVPK
+531 TKCGEAPK
-539 CPNCDVSM
+539 CPNCDVTM
-547 TYHKANRTLVCH
+547 TYHKATNSLVCH
-559 CCGHS
+559 YCGHNTRIPS
-564 SSAQNHCPKCKTE
+564 KCPKCGGE
-577 YRTQG
+577 MRTQG

-595 FPEARVLRM
+595 FPEARVARM

-620 RFAKHEVDI
+620 QFANHEVDI

-658 QPDFRSYEHAFQMLE
+658 TPDFRSYEQAFQMLE

-684 QGEVMIQTFNTK
+684 QGEVMIQTFNPK

-703 KTHNYKGLYHQ
+703 KAHDYEGLYQQ

-738 DLGRLEAA
+738 DLGRLDAA
-746 ATLLQQSLQQSF
+746 ATLLQQRLQQSF

-763 GVIIPSVT
+763 EVIIPSVT
-771 KVNNQWVRQIR
+771 KVSNQWVRQIR
-782 LRVETTA
+782 LRIETTA
-789 NITRAKALV
+789 NIARAKALV
-798 KEHIAIVQQH
+798 KEHITFVQQQ

>member
-1 MRETESSIEK
+1 MGNE
-11 RNTHKN
+11 
-17 HLSKDENLH
+17 
-26 ISFLCCIFALEMT
+26 
-39 NQSLYDIILPLAIAD
+39 SLYDIILPLAIAD
-54 VYTYNIPEALLPI
+54 VYTYRTPSIPLQGGREV
-67 AYRQSPIIGCR
+67 IGCR

-93 RQHEGELPANVKV
+93 RKHEGELPASVKL
-106 RDVLQII
+106 RDVLQIV
-113 DDTPIVTTEQLKL
+113 DESPIVTAEQLKL

-167 AFLAKEAQEQLLG
+167 AYLAKEAQEQLLG

-197 LAQNYQVERRALL
+197 LAQNYQVERRILL
-210 DQSGVSGAILRTL
+210 EQSGVSGAILRTL

-236 SRLRQYNG
+236 SRLRQYTG
-244 ETQQPH
+244 ETQIPH
-250 PLDSQQTKAIKE
+250 SLDSQQSRAIRE
-262 IRESWQE
+262 IRESWLE

-281 GKTEVYIHLIEEV
+281 GKTEVYIHLIEEM

-316 RLQAVFGDKL
+316 RLQAVFGDRL

-343 QVQCSSTEVQ
+343 NIRAKNQESRT
-353 HSSKLSSE
+353 
-361 EKTILNYIERE
+361 KTGK
-372 ALNHAEQV
+372 V
-380 ETPKTRGRLI
+380 I

-397 FLPFSNL
+397 FLPFSDL

-435 AHWYGAKVLLG
+435 AQWYGAKVLLG
-446 TATPSIESYYNALT
+446 TATPSIESYHNALS

-477 PQITLIDLQRQY
+477 PKITMIDLQRQY

-495 GHFSDPL
+495 GHFADPL

-564 SSAQNHCPKCKTE
+564 TSAPTLCPKCKIE

-604 DLDST
+604 DMDST

-684 QGEVMIQTFNTK
+684 QGEVMIQTFDPK
-696 NPVFEFL
+696 NSL
-703 KTHNYKGLYHQ
+703 YQHLIQHDYQGLYAE
-714 QIAERELFK
+714 QIAERKAFGF
-723 YPPYQRLIMLTLRHR
+723 PPYHRMIMLILKHR
-738 DLGRLEAA
+738 DMGRLEAA
-746 ATLLQQSLQQSF
+746 SGLLQQRLHQAF
-758 GERVS
+758 GSRVS
-763 GVIIPSVT
+763 GVIVPSVART
-771 KVNNQWVRQIR
+771 QNMYVRQIR
-782 LRVETTA
+782 LTIEANA
-789 NITRAKALV
+789 NIARAKEV
-798 KEHIAIVQQH
+798 VREQSRWVQQQTQ
-808 EKCKGTIILP
+808 CKGVVILP

>member
-1 MRETESSIEK
+1 M
-11 RNTHKN
+11 
-17 HLSKDENLH
+17 L
-26 ISFLCCIFALEMT
+26 F
-39 NQSLYDIILPLAIAD
+39 DIILPLAIAD
-54 VYTYNIPEALLPI
+54 VYTYRVLDARNASYGTVQAP
-67 AYRQSPIIGCR
+67 IGCR

-93 RQHEGELPANVKV
+93 REHQGELPENVKV

-113 DDTPIVTTEQLKL
+113 DDTPIVTPQQLQL

-159 TQYIQLSP
+159 TQYIHLHPS
-167 AFLAKEAQEQLLG
+167 QEDPLQREITLTSLR
-180 ELKRAKKQ
+180 RAKAQYKLL
-188 EQLVRDFLR
+188 EAALR
-197 LAQNYQVERRALL
+197 LIDIGYGTPKGLKDNGVERRVLL
-210 DQSGVSGAILRTL
+210 EESGASSAILRIL
-223 IDKGIFLEEERPI
+223 IDKNILCEEERPI
-236 SRLRQYNG
+236 SRLRQYTGN
-244 ETQQPH
+244 TQMPH
-250 PLDSQQTKAIKE
+250 TLDSQQSRAIKE
-262 IRESWQE
+262 IRESWKE
-269 KNVTLLHGVTSS
+269 KYVTLLHGVTSS

-294 LQQGKQVLY
+294 LKQGKQVLY

-331 KFSNAERVEIYN
+331 RFSNAERVEIYN
-343 QVQCSSTEVQ
+343 QVQYSSIVVQ
-353 HSSKLSSE
+353 HSSKLSSK
-361 EKTILNYIERE
+361 EKTILNNIERE

-380 ETPKTRGRLI
+380 DPSITRGRLI

-397 FLPFSNL
+397 FLPFSDL

-435 AHWYGAKVLLG
+435 AQWYGAKVLLG
-446 TATPSIESYYNALT
+446 TATPSIESYHNALS

-477 PQITLIDLQRQY
+477 PHITLIDLQRQY

-495 GHFSDPL
+495 GHFADPL
-502 VDRIREELAKGKQV
+502 VDRIREELSKGKQV

-531 PSCGEVPK
+531 PNCGEVPK

-564 SSAQNHCPKCKTE
+564 TIAPNYCPKCKTE

-595 FPEARVLRM
+595 FPEARVARM

-620 RFAKHEVDI
+620 RFANHEVDI

-646 LVAVLQADSLLN
+646 LVAVLQADSILN

-684 QGEVMIQTFNTK
+684 QGEVMIQTFAPK
-696 NPVFEFL
+696 NSL
-703 KTHNYKGLYHQ
+703 YQHLIQHDYQGLYAE
-714 QIAERELFK
+714 QIAERKAFGF
-723 YPPYQRLIMLTLRHR
+723 PPFHRMIMLTLKHR
-738 DLGRLEAA
+738 DIGRLDTASS
-746 ATLLQQSLQQSF
+746 LLQQRLQQAF
-758 GERVS
+758 GTRVS
-763 GVIIPSVT
+763 GVILPSIART
-771 KVNNQWVRQIR
+771 QNMYVRQIR
-782 LRVETTA
+782 LTIEANA
-789 NITRAKALV
+789 NIARAKEMV
-798 KEHIAIVQQH
+798 REQSRWVQQQTQ
-808 EKCKGTIILP
+808 CKGVVILP

>member
-1 MRETESSIEK
+1 M
-11 RNTHKN
+11 
-17 HLSKDENLH
+17 H

-67 AYRQSPIIGCR
+67 ANSQSPIIGCR

-93 RQHEGELPANVKV
+93 RKHEGELPANIKV
-106 RDVLQII
+106 RDVLQIV
-113 DDTPIVTTEQLKL
+113 DETPIITAEQLKL

-167 AFLAKEAQEQLLG
+167 AYLAKEAQEQLLG

-197 LAQNYQVERRALL
+197 LAQNYQVERRVLL
-210 DQSGVSGAILRTL
+210 EQSGVSGAILRTL

-236 SRLRQYNG
+236 SRLRQYTG
-244 ETQQPH
+244 ETQMPH
-250 PLDSQQTKAIKE
+250 SLDSQQNRAIAA

-281 GKTEVYIHLIEEV
+281 GKTEVYIHLIEET
-294 LQQGKQVLY
+294 LNQGKQVLY

-331 KFSNAERVEIYN
+331 KFSNAERVEIYH
-343 QVQCSSTEVQ
+343 EV
-353 HSSKLSSE
+353 KGDE
-361 EKTILNYIERE
+361 AMRRE
-372 ALNHAEQV
+372 ARV
-380 ETPKTRGRLI
+380 I

-397 FLPFSNL
+397 FLPFSDL

-435 AHWYGAKVLLG
+435 AQWYGAKVLLG
-446 TATPSIESYYNALT
+446 TATPSIESYHNALS

-469 ERFQGLQL
+469 ERFQGLRL
-477 PQITLIDLQRQY
+477 PQITMIDLQRQY

-495 GHFSDPL
+495 GHFADPL
-502 VDRIREELAKGKQV
+502 VYRIREELAKGKQV

-564 SSAQNHCPKCKTE
+564 TSAPNHCPKCKTE

-684 QGEVMIQTFNTK
+684 QGEVMIQTFDPK
-696 NPVFEFL
+696 N
-703 KTHNYKGLYHQ
+703 GLYQHLIQ
-714 QIAERELFK
+714 HDYQGLYAEQIAERKAFGF
-723 YPPYQRLIMLTLRHR
+723 PPFHRMIMLTLKHR
-738 DLGRLEAA
+738 DIGRLDTASS
-746 ATLLQQSLQQSF
+746 LLQQRLQQAF
-758 GERVS
+758 GTRVS
-763 GVIIPSVT
+763 GVILPSIART
-771 KVNNQWVRQIR
+771 QNMYVRQIR
-782 LRVETTA
+782 LTIEASA
-789 NITRAKALV
+789 NIARAKEMV
-798 KEHIAIVQQH
+798 CEQIMFVQQQTT
-808 EKCKGTIILP
+808 CKGTIILP

>member
-1 MRETESSIEK
+1 M
-11 RNTHKN
+11 
-17 HLSKDENLH
+17 L
-26 ISFLCCIFALEMT
+26 F
-39 NQSLYDIILPLAIAD
+39 DIILPLAIAD
-54 VYTYNIPEALLPI
+54 VYTYNIPSEIQYP
-67 AYRQSPIIGCR
+67 QIGMR

-93 RQHEGELPANVKV
+93 RKHEGELPASVKV

-113 DDTPIVTTEQLKL
+113 DKTPIITAEQLKL

-167 AFLAKEAQEQLLG
+167 AYLAKEAQEQLLWD
-180 ELKRAKKQ
+180 LKRAKKQ

-197 LAQNYQVERRALL
+197 LAQNYQVERRVLL
-210 DQSGVSGAILRTL
+210 EQAGVSGAILRTL

-250 PLDSQQTKAIKE
+250 SLDSQQSRAIAE

-294 LQQGKQVLY
+294 LQLGKQVLY

-316 RLQAVFGDKL
+316 RLQAVFGDRL

-331 KFSNAERVEIYN
+331 KFSNAERVEIYH
-343 QVQCSSTEVQ
+343 EV
-353 HSSKLSSE
+353 KGDE
-361 EKTILNYIERE
+361 AMRRE
-372 ALNHAEQV
+372 ARV
-380 ETPKTRGRLI
+380 I

-397 FLPFSNL
+397 FLPFSEL

-435 AHWYGAKVLLG
+435 AGWYGAKVLLG
-446 TATPSIESYYNALT
+446 TATPSIESYHNALS

-477 PQITLIDLQRQY
+477 PHITLIDLQRQY

-495 GHFSDPL
+495 GHFADPL
-502 VDRIREELAKGKQV
+502 VYRIREELAKGKQV

-564 SSAQNHCPKCKTE
+564 TSAPNHCPKCKTE

-658 QPDFRSYEHAFQMLE
+658 TPDFRSYEHAFQMLE

-684 QGEVMIQTFNTK
+684 QGEVMIQTFDPK
-696 NPVFEFL
+696 NSL
-703 KTHNYKGLYHQ
+703 YQHLIQHDYQGLYAE
-714 QIAERELFK
+714 QIVERKAFGF
-723 YPPYQRLIMLTLRHR
+723 PPYYRMIMLTLKHR
-738 DLGRLEAA
+738 DMQRLTAA
-746 ATLLQQSLQQSF
+746 SDMLQQRLQQAF
-758 GERVS
+758 GTRVS
-763 GVIIPSVT
+763 GVIVPSVART
-771 KVNNQWVRQIR
+771 QNMYVRQIR
-782 LRVETTA
+782 LMIEATA
-789 NITRAKALV
+789 NIARAKALL
-798 KEHIAIVQQH
+798 KEHISFVQQQD
-808 EKCKGTIILP
+808 KCKGTIILP

>member
-1 MRETESSIEK
+1 M
-11 RNTHKN
+11 
-17 HLSKDENLH
+17 H

-67 AYRQSPIIGCR
+67 ANSQSPIIGCR

-93 RQHEGELPANVKV
+93 RKHEGELPANIKV
-106 RDVLQII
+106 RDVLQIV
-113 DDTPIVTTEQLKL
+113 DETPIITAEQLKL

-167 AFLAKEAQEQLLG
+167 AYLAKEAQEQLLG

-197 LAQNYQVERRALL
+197 LAQNYQVERRVLL
-210 DQSGVSGAILRTL
+210 EQSGVSGAILRSL

-236 SRLRQYNG
+236 SRLRQYTG

-250 PLDSQQTKAIKE
+250 SLDSQQSRAIEE
-262 IRESWQE
+262 IRKSWQE

-343 QVQCSSTEVQ
+343 EV
-353 HSSKLSSE
+353 KGE
-361 EKTILNYIERE
+361 RRE
-372 ALNHAEQV
+372 A
-380 ETPKTRGRLI
+380 KGRVI

-435 AHWYGAKVLLG
+435 AQWYGAKVLLG
-446 TATPSIESYYNALT
+446 TATPSIESYHNALS

-469 ERFQGLQL
+469 ERFQGLRL
-477 PQITLIDLQRQY
+477 PQITMIDLQRQY

-495 GHFSDPL
+495 GHFADPL

-531 PSCGEVPK
+531 PNCGEVPK

-564 SSAQNHCPKCKTE
+564 TSAPNHCPKCKTE

-684 QGEVMIQTFNTK
+684 QGEVIIQTFDPK
-696 NPVFEFL
+696 NSL
-703 KTHNYKGLYHQ
+703 YQHLIQHDYQGLYAE
-714 QIAERELFK
+714 QIAERKAFGF
-723 YPPYQRLIMLTLRHR
+723 PPFHRMIMLTLKHR
-738 DLGRLEAA
+738 DMNRLTAA
-746 ATLLQQSLQQSF
+746 SDMLQQRLQQAFST
-758 GERVS
+758 RVS
-763 GVIIPSVT
+763 GVILPSIART
-771 KVNNQWVRQIR
+771 QNMYVRQIR
-782 LRVETTA
+782 LTIEANA
-789 NITRAKALV
+789 NIARAKEMV
-798 KEHIAIVQQH
+798 REQIMFVQQQTT
-808 EKCKGTIILP
+808 CKGTIILP

>member
-1 MRETESSIEK
+1 M
-11 RNTHKN
+11 
-17 HLSKDENLH
+17 H
-26 ISFLCCIFALEMT
+26 ISFLFCTFAFEMT

-67 AYRQSPIIGCR
+67 ANRQSPTTGCR
-78 VLVPLGKKSIIGIIY
+78 VLVPLGKKSVIGIIY
-93 RQHEGELPANVKV
+93 RKHEGELPASIKV
-106 RDVLQII
+106 RDALQII
-113 DDTPIVTTEQLKL
+113 DETPIITAEQLKL

-151 DDNYSAAT
+151 DDNYSVAT

-167 AFLAKEAQEQLLG
+167 AYLAKESQEQLFG

-188 EQLVRDFLR
+188 EQLVQDFLR
-197 LAQNYQVERRALL
+197 LAQNYQVERRLL
-210 DQSGVSGAILRTL
+210 LEQTGVSGAILRTL
-223 IDKGIFLEEERPI
+223 IDKGIFIEEERPI

-250 PLDSQQTKAIKE
+250 SLDSQQSRAIAE
-262 IRESWQE
+262 IRESWQG

-316 RLQAVFGDKL
+316 RLQAVFGDQL

-343 QVQCSSTEVQ
+343 EV
-353 HSSKLSSE
+353 KGE
-361 EKTILNYIERE
+361 RRE
-372 ALNHAEQV
+372 A
-380 ETPKTRGRLI
+380 KGRVI

-446 TATPSIESYYNALT
+446 TATPSIESYHNALS

-477 PQITLIDLQRQY
+477 PQITMIDLQHQY

-502 VDRIREELAKGKQV
+502 VDRIREELSKGKQV

-524 YAPFLQC
+524 YAPVLQC
-531 PSCGEVPK
+531 TKCGEAPK
-539 CPNCDVSM
+539 CPNCDVTM
-547 TYHKANRTLVCH
+547 TYHKAHNTLNCH
-559 CCGHS
+559 YCGHHS
-564 SSAQNHCPKCKTE
+564 SIITRGSSLTCPKCGGE
-577 YRTQG
+577 MRTQG

-658 QPDFRSYEHAFQMLE
+658 TPDFRSYEHAFQMLE

-684 QGEVMIQTFNTK
+684 QGEVMIQTFDPK
-696 NPVFEFL
+696 N
-703 KTHNYKGLYHQ
+703 NLYQHLILHDYQ
-714 QIAERELFK
+714 ALYNEQIAERKAFGF
-723 YPPYQRLIMLTLRHR
+723 PPYHRMIMLTLKHR
-738 DLGRLEAA
+738 DIGRLDAA
-746 ATLLQQSLQQSF
+746 SSMLQQRLQQAF
-758 GERVS
+758 GTRVS
-763 GVIIPSVT
+763 GVIVPSVART
-771 KVNNQWVRQIR
+771 QNMYVRQIR
-782 LRVETTA
+782 LTIEATA
-789 NITRAKALV
+789 NISRAKEMLH
-798 KEHIAIVQQH
+798 EQICFVQQQNQ
-808 EKCKGTIILP
+808 CKGTIILP

>member
-1 MRETESSIEK
+1 MQ
-11 RNTHKN
+11 
-17 HLSKDENLH
+17 
-26 ISFLCCIFALEMT
+26 F
-39 NQSLYDIILPLAIAD
+39 DIILPLAIAD
-54 VYTYNIPEALLPI
+54 VYTYNIPASLLPI
-67 AYRQSPIIGCR
+67 ANRQLPITGCR
-78 VLVPLGKKSIIGIIY
+78 VLVPLGKKNVIGIIY
-93 RQHEGELPANVKV
+93 RKHEGELPANVKV

-113 DDTPIVTTEQLKL
+113 DETPIVTAEQLKL

-167 AFLAKEAQEQLLG
+167 AYLAKEAQEQLLG

-197 LAQNYQVERRALL
+197 LAQNYQVERRVLL
-210 DQSGVSGAILRTL
+210 EQSGVSGAILRTL

-236 SRLRQYNG
+236 SRLRQYTG
-244 ETQQPH
+244 ETQMPH
-250 PLDSQQTKAIKE
+250 SLDSQQSRAIRE
-262 IRESWQE
+262 IRESWRE

-316 RLQAVFGDKL
+316 RLQAVFGDQL

-343 QVQCSSTEVQ
+343 EV
-353 HSSKLSSE
+353 KGE
-361 EKTILNYIERE
+361 RRE
-372 ALNHAEQV
+372 A
-380 ETPKTRGRLI
+380 KGRVI

-397 FLPFSNL
+397 FLPFSEL

-435 AHWYGAKVLLG
+435 ANWYGAKVLLG
-446 TATPSIESYYNALT
+446 TATPSIESYYNALN

-477 PQITLIDLQRQY
+477 PHITLIDLQRQY

-495 GHFSDPL
+495 GHFADPL

-564 SSAQNHCPKCKTE
+564 TIAPNYCPKCKTE

-595 FPEARVLRM
+595 FPDARVLRM

-684 QGEVMIQTFNTK
+684 QGEVMIQTFDPK
-696 NPVFEFL
+696 NSL
-703 KTHNYKGLYHQ
+703 YQHLIQHDYQGLYAE
-714 QIAERELFK
+714 QIAERKAFGF
-723 YPPYQRLIMLTLRHR
+723 PPYHRMIMLTLKHR
-738 DLGRLEAA
+738 DIQRLTAA
-746 ATLLQQSLQQSF
+746 SDMLQQRLQQAF
-758 GERVS
+758 GTRVS
-763 GVIIPSVT
+763 GVILPSIART
-771 KVNNQWVRQIR
+771 QNMYVRQIR
-782 LRVETTA
+782 LTIEANA
-789 NITRAKALV
+789 NIARAKEMVREQIRWVL
-798 KEHIAIVQQH
+798 QQTT
-808 EKCKGTIILP
+808 CKGTIILP

>member
-1 MRETESSIEK
+1 
-11 RNTHKN
+11 
-17 HLSKDENLH
+17 
-26 ISFLCCIFALEMT
+26 MT
-39 NQSLYDIILPLAIAD
+39 DRLYDIILPLAIGD
-54 VYTYNIPEALLPI
+54 VYTYNIPESIQYP
-67 AYRQSPIIGCR
+67 QIGMR
-78 VLVPLGKKSIIGIIY
+78 VLVPLGRKSIIGIIY
-93 RQHEGELPANVKV
+93 RRHEGELAPNIKV
-106 RDVLQII
+106 RDII
-113 DDTPIVTTEQLKL
+113 QVIDERPIVTSKQLQL
-126 WEWLSSYYMCTL
+126 WEWLAQYYMCTL

-167 AFLAKEAQEQLLG
+167 AYLAKEAQEQLLG

-188 EQLVRDFLR
+188 EQLVHDFLR
-197 LAQNYQVERRALL
+197 LAQNYQVERRTLL
-210 DQSGVSGAILRTL
+210 EQSGVSGAILRTL

-236 SRLRQYNG
+236 SRLRQYTG

-250 PLDSQQTKAIKE
+250 SLDSQQSRAIAE

-294 LQQGKQVLY
+294 LQLGKQVLY

-331 KFSNAERVEIYN
+331 KFSNAERVEIYHA
-343 QVQCSSTEVQ
+343 CHGTPDIGRAEPYR
-353 HSSKLSSE
+353 
-361 EKTILNYIERE
+361 TGD
-372 ALNHAEQV
+372 ALWDGQR
-380 ETPKTRGRLI
+380 PKGKVI

-397 FLPFSNL
+397 FLPFSDL

-435 AHWYGAKVLLG
+435 AGWYGAKVLLG
-446 TATPSIESYYNALT
+446 TATPSIESYHNALS

-477 PQITLIDLQRQY
+477 PQITMIDLQRQY

-495 GHFSDPL
+495 GHFADPL
-502 VDRIREELAKGKQV
+502 VYRIREELAKGKQV

-564 SSAQNHCPKCKTE
+564 TSAPNHCPKCKTE

-658 QPDFRSYEHAFQMLE
+658 TPDFRSYEHAFQMLE

-684 QGEVMIQTFNTK
+684 QGEVMIQTFDPK
-696 NPVFEFL
+696 NSL
-703 KTHNYKGLYHQ
+703 YQHLIQHDYQGLYAE
-714 QIAERELFK
+714 QIAERKAFGF
-723 YPPYQRLIMLTLRHR
+723 PPYYRMIMLMLKHRDMQRLT
-738 DLGRLEAA
+738 AA
-746 ATLLQQSLQQSF
+746 SDMLQQRLQQAF
-758 GERVS
+758 GTRVS
-763 GVIIPSVT
+763 GVIVPSVART
-771 KVNNQWVRQIR
+771 QNMYVRQIR
-782 LRVETTA
+782 LTIEANA
-789 NITRAKALV
+789 NIARAKALL
-798 KEHIAIVQQH
+798 KEHISFVQQQD
-808 EKCKGTIILP
+808 KCKGTIILP

>member
-1 MRETESSIEK
+1 M
-11 RNTHKN
+11 
-17 HLSKDENLH
+17 L
-26 ISFLCCIFALEMT
+26 F
-39 NQSLYDIILPLAIAD
+39 DIILPLAIAD
-54 VYTYNIPEALLPI
+54 VYTYNIPSEIQYP
-67 AYRQSPIIGCR
+67 QIGMR

-93 RQHEGELPANVKV
+93 RKHEGELPANVKV
-106 RDVLQII
+106 RDVLQIV
-113 DDTPIVTTEQLKL
+113 DETPIVTAEQIKL

-159 TQYIQLSP
+159 TQYIQLAP
-167 AFLAKEAQEQLLG
+167 AYLAKEAQEQLFG

-197 LAQNYQVERRALL
+197 LALNYQVERRLL
-210 DQSGVSGAILRTL
+210 LEQTGVSGAILRTL

-236 SRLRQYNG
+236 SRLRQYTG

-250 PLDSQQTKAIKE
+250 SLDSQQSRAIAE
-262 IRESWQE
+262 IRESWKE

-281 GKTEVYIHLIEEV
+281 GKTEVYIHLIDEV
-294 LQQGKQVLY
+294 LQLGKQVLY

-331 KFSNAERVEIYN
+331 KFSNAERVEIYH
-343 QVQCSSTEVQ
+343 EV
-353 HSSKLSSE
+353 KGDE
-361 EKTILNYIERE
+361 AMRRE
-372 ALNHAEQV
+372 ARV
-380 ETPKTRGRLI
+380 I

-397 FLPFSNL
+397 FLPFSEL

-435 AHWYGAKVLLG
+435 AGWYGAKVLLG
-446 TATPSIESYYNALT
+446 TATPSIESYHNALS

-477 PQITLIDLQRQY
+477 PQITMIDLQRQY

-495 GHFSDPL
+495 GHFADPL
-502 VDRIREELAKGKQV
+502 VYRIREELAKGKQV

-564 SSAQNHCPKCKTE
+564 TSAPNHCPKCKTE

-658 QPDFRSYEHAFQMLE
+658 TPDFRSYEHAFQMLE

-684 QGEVMIQTFNTK
+684 QGEVMIQTFDPK
-696 NPVFEFL
+696 NSL
-703 KTHNYKGLYHQ
+703 YQHLIQHDYQGLYAE
-714 QIAERELFK
+714 QIAERKAFGF
-723 YPPYQRLIMLTLRHR
+723 PPYYRMIMLTLKHR
-738 DLGRLEAA
+738 DMQRLTAA
-746 ATLLQQSLQQSF
+746 SDMLQQRLQQAF
-758 GERVS
+758 GTRVS
-763 GVIIPSVT
+763 GVILPSIART
-771 KVNNQWVRQIR
+771 QNMYVRQIR
-782 LRVETTA
+782 LTIEATA
-789 NITRAKALV
+789 NIARAKEMVREQLRW
-798 KEHIAIVQQH
+798 VQQQTQ
-808 EKCKGTIILP
+808 CRGVVILP

>member
-1 MRETESSIEK
+1 
-11 RNTHKN
+11 
-17 HLSKDENLH
+17 
-26 ISFLCCIFALEMT
+26 MT
-39 NQSLYDIILPLAIAD
+39 NHSLYDIILPLAIAD

-67 AYRQSPIIGCR
+67 ANSQSPLTGRR
-78 VLVPLGKKSIIGIIY
+78 VLVPLSKKSIIGIIY
-93 RQHEGELPANVKV
+93 RKHEGELPASVKV
-106 RDVLQII
+106 RDALQIV
-113 DDTPIVTTEQLKL
+113 DETPIITAEQLKL

-151 DDNYSAAT
+151 DDNYSVAT

-167 AFLAKEAQEQLLG
+167 AYLAKEAQEQLLG

-197 LAQNYQVERRALL
+197 LAQNYQVERRVLL
-210 DQSGVSGAILRTL
+210 EQSGVSGAILRTL

-236 SRLRQYNG
+236 SRLRQYTG
-244 ETQQPH
+244 EILMPH
-250 PLDSQQTKAIKE
+250 SLDSQQNRAIAA
-262 IRESWQE
+262 IRESWLE

-281 GKTEVYIHLIEEV
+281 GKTEVYIHLIEET
-294 LQQGKQVLY
+294 LNQGKQVLY

-331 KFSNAERVEIYN
+331 KFSNAERVEIYH
-343 QVQCSSTEVQ
+343 EV
-353 HSSKLSSE
+353 KGDE
-361 EKTILNYIERE
+361 AMRRE
-372 ALNHAEQV
+372 ARV
-380 ETPKTRGRLI
+380 I

-397 FLPFSNL
+397 FLPFSDL

-435 AHWYGAKVLLG
+435 AQWYGAKVLLG
-446 TATPSIESYYNALT
+446 TATPSIESYHNALS

-469 ERFQGLQL
+469 ERFQGLRL
-477 PQITLIDLQRQY
+477 PQITMIDLQRQY

-495 GHFSDPL
+495 GHLADPL
-502 VDRIREELAKGKQV
+502 VYRIREELAKGKQV

-564 SSAQNHCPKCKTE
+564 TTSSSHCPKCKTE

-620 RFAKHEVDI
+620 CFAKHEVDI

-684 QGEVMIQTFNTK
+684 QGEVMIQTFDPK
-696 NPVFEFL
+696 NSL
-703 KTHNYKGLYHQ
+703 YQHLIQHDYQGLYAE
-714 QIAERELFK
+714 QIAERKAFGF
-723 YPPYQRLIMLTLRHR
+723 PPYHRMIMLTLKHR
-738 DLGRLEAA
+738 DIDRL
-746 ATLLQQSLQQSF
+746 ATASRLLQQQLQQVF
-758 GERVS
+758 GTRVS
-763 GVIIPSVT
+763 GVILPSIART
-771 KVNNQWVRQIR
+771 QNMYVRQIR
-782 LRVETTA
+782 LTIEANA
-789 NITRAKALV
+789 NIARAKEMVREQIRWVL
-798 KEHIAIVQQH
+798 QQTM
-808 EKCKGTIILP
+808 CKGTIILP

>member
-1 MRETESSIEK
+1 M
-11 RNTHKN
+11 
-17 HLSKDENLH
+17 H

-67 AYRQSPIIGCR
+67 ANSQSPIIGCR

-93 RQHEGELPANVKV
+93 RKHEGELPANIKV
-106 RDVLQII
+106 RDVLQIV
-113 DDTPIVTTEQLKL
+113 DETPIITAEQLKL

-167 AFLAKEAQEQLLG
+167 AYLAKEAQEQLLG

-197 LAQNYQVERRALL
+197 LAQNYQVERRVLL
-210 DQSGVSGAILRTL
+210 EQSGVSGAILRTL

-244 ETQQPH
+244 ETQRPH
-250 PLDSQQTKAIKE
+250 SLDSQQSRAIAD
-262 IRESWQE
+262 IRESWLE

-294 LQQGKQVLY
+294 LQLGKQVLY

-331 KFSNAERVEIYN
+331 KFSNAERVEIYH
-343 QVQCSSTEVQ
+343 EV
-353 HSSKLSSE
+353 KGDE
-361 EKTILNYIERE
+361 AMRRE
-372 ALNHAEQV
+372 ARV
-380 ETPKTRGRLI
+380 I

-397 FLPFSNL
+397 FLPFSDL

-460 GKYGLVEMT
+460 GKYGLVEMK

-495 GHFSDPL
+495 GHFADPL
-502 VDRIREELAKGKQV
+502 VYRIREELAKGKQV

-531 PSCGEVPK
+531 PNCGEVPK

-564 SSAQNHCPKCKTE
+564 TSAPNHCPKCKTE

-620 RFAKHEVDI
+620 CFAKHEVDI

-684 QGEVMIQTFNTK
+684 QGEVMIQTFDPK
-696 NPVFEFL
+696 NSL
-703 KTHNYKGLYHQ
+703 YQHLIQHDYQGLYAE
-714 QIAERELFK
+714 QIAERKAFGF
-723 YPPYQRLIMLTLRHR
+723 PPYHRMIMLTLKHR
-738 DLGRLEAA
+738 DIDRL
-746 ATLLQQSLQQSF
+746 ATASRLLQQQLQQVF
-758 GERVS
+758 GTRVS
-763 GVIIPSVT
+763 GVILPSIART
-771 KVNNQWVRQIR
+771 QNMYVRQIR
-782 LRVETTA
+782 LTIEANA
-789 NITRAKALV
+789 NIARAKEMVREQIRWVL
-798 KEHIAIVQQH
+798 QQTT
-808 EKCKGTIILP
+808 CKGTIILP

>member
-1 MRETESSIEK
+1 
-11 RNTHKN
+11 
-17 HLSKDENLH
+17 
-26 ISFLCCIFALEMT
+26 MT

-54 VYTYNIPEALLPI
+54 VYTYRVVDAREASYGTAAP
-67 AYRQSPIIGCR
+67 IGCR
-78 VLVPLGKKSIIGIIY
+78 VLVPLGKKSVIGIIY
-93 RQHEGELPANVKV
+93 RKHEGELPANVKV
-106 RDVLQII
+106 RDVLQIV
-113 DDTPIVTTEQLKL
+113 DETPIVTAEQLKL

-159 TQYIQLSP
+159 TQYIQLAP
-167 AFLAKEAQEQLLG
+167 AYLAKEAQEQLFG

-188 EQLVRDFLR
+188 EQLVQDFLR
-197 LAQNYQVERRALL
+197 LAQNYQVERRLL
-210 DQSGVSGAILRTL
+210 LEQTGVSGAILRTL

-236 SRLRQYNG
+236 SRLRQYKG
-244 ETQQPH
+244 DTQKPH
-250 PLDSQQTKAIKE
+250 TLDSQQSRAIEE
-262 IRESWQE
+262 IRKSWQE

-331 KFSNAERVEIYN
+331 KFSNAERVEIYH
-343 QVQCSSTEVQ
+343 EV
-353 HSSKLSSE
+353 KGDE
-361 EKTILNYIERE
+361 AMRRE
-372 ALNHAEQV
+372 ARV
-380 ETPKTRGRLI
+380 I

-397 FLPFSNL
+397 FLPFSEL

-435 AHWYGAKVLLG
+435 AQWYGAKVLLG
-446 TATPSIESYYNALT
+446 TATPSIESYHNALS
-460 GKYGLVEMT
+460 GKYALVEMT

-477 PQITLIDLQRQY
+477 PTITMIDLQRQY

-495 GHFSDPL
+495 GHFADPL

-559 CCGHS
+559 SCGHS
-564 SSAQNHCPKCKTE
+564 ISAPSHCPKCKKE
-577 YRTQG
+577 LHTQG

-684 QGEVMIQTFNTK
+684 QGEVMIQTFDPK
-696 NPVFEFL
+696 NSL
-703 KTHNYKGLYHQ
+703 YQHLIAHDYQGLYSE
-714 QIAERELFK
+714 QIAERKAFGF
-723 YPPYQRLIMLTLRHR
+723 PPYHRMIMLTLKHR
-738 DLGRLEAA
+738 DMQRLIAA
-746 ATLLQQSLQQSF
+746 SSMLQQRLQQAF
-758 GERVS
+758 GSRVS
-763 GVIIPSVT
+763 GVILPSVART
-771 KVNNQWVRQIR
+771 QNMYVRQIR
-782 LRVETTA
+782 LTIEANA
-789 NITRAKALV
+789 NIVRAKELV
-798 KEHIAIVQQH
+798 REHIGFVQQQSA
-808 EKCKGTIILP
+808 CKGTIILP

>member
-1 MRETESSIEK
+1 MLIYC
-11 RNTHKN
+11 
-17 HLSKDENLH
+17 
-26 ISFLCCIFALEMT
+26 FLIKKCPFTCTCVFFVVPLQQMM

-54 VYTYNIPEALLPI
+54 VYTYRVSDAVLRAPQ
-67 AYRQSPIIGCR
+67 QSTDCSGTPLRDGVPPNGYGTATPIGCR
-78 VLVPLGKKSIIGIIY
+78 VLVPLGNKSIIGIIY
-93 RQHEGELPANVKV
+93 RKHEGELPANIKV
-106 RDVLQII
+106 RDVLQIV
-113 DDTPIVTTEQLKL
+113 DETPIITAEQLKL

-167 AFLAKEAQEQLLG
+167 AYLAPEAQQQLLG

-188 EQLVRDFLR
+188 EQLVSDFLR
-197 LAQNYQVERRALL
+197 LAQNYQVERRVLL
-210 DQSGVSGAILRTL
+210 EQSGVSGAILRTL

-244 ETQQPH
+244 EIQQPH
-250 PLDSQQTKAIKE
+250 HLDSQQSRAITE

-331 KFSNAERVEIYN
+331 KFSNAERVEIYHACHGT
-343 QVQCSSTEVQ
+343 QDIGRAEPYGTGDALWDGQRP
-353 HSSKLSSE
+353 
-361 EKTILNYIERE
+361 IGGE
-372 ALNHAEQV
+372 AKGKV
-380 ETPKTRGRLI
+380 I

-397 FLPFSNL
+397 FLPFNDL

-460 GKYGLVEMT
+460 GKYGLVEMK

-477 PQITLIDLQRQY
+477 PQITMIDLQRQY

-495 GHFSDPL
+495 EHFADPL
-502 VDRIREELAKGKQV
+502 VYRIREELAKGKQV

-531 PSCGEVPK
+531 PTCGEVPK

-564 SSAQNHCPKCKTE
+564 TSAPNHCPKCKTE

-595 FPEARVLRM
+595 FPDARVLRM

-684 QGEVMIQTFNTK
+684 QGEVIIQTFDPK
-696 NPVFEFL
+696 NSL
-703 KTHNYKGLYHQ
+703 YQHLIQHDYHGLYAE
-714 QIAERELFK
+714 QIAERKAFGF
-723 YPPYQRLIMLTLRHR
+723 PPYHRMIMLTLKHR
-738 DLGRLEAA
+738 DIDRL
-746 ATLLQQSLQQSF
+746 ATASRLLQQQLQQVF
-758 GERVS
+758 GTRVS
-763 GVIIPSVT
+763 GVILPSIART
-771 KVNNQWVRQIR
+771 QNMYVRQIR
-782 LRVETTA
+782 LTIEANA
-789 NITRAKALV
+789 NIARAKEMVREQIRWVL
-798 KEHIAIVQQH
+798 QQTM
-808 EKCKGTIILP
+808 CKGTIILP

>member
-1 MRETESSIEK
+1 
-11 RNTHKN
+11 
-17 HLSKDENLH
+17 
-26 ISFLCCIFALEMT
+26 MT

-54 VYTYNIPEALLPI
+54 VYTYRVSDAREASYGTAAPI
-67 AYRQSPIIGCR
+67 GDERVQALIGCR
-78 VLVPLGKKSIIGIIY
+78 VLVPLGKKSVIGIIY
-93 RQHEGELPANVKV
+93 RKHEGELPANVKV
-106 RDVLQII
+106 RDVLQIV
-113 DDTPIVTTEQLKL
+113 DETPIVTAEQIKL

-167 AFLAKEAQEQLLG
+167 TYLAQEAQAQLFG

-197 LAQNYQVERRALL
+197 LAQNYQVERRLL
-210 DQSGVSGAILRTL
+210 LEQAGVSGAILRTL

-236 SRLRQYNG
+236 SRLRQYKG
-244 ETQQPH
+244 ETQKPH
-250 PLDSQQTKAIKE
+250 TLDSQQSRAIEE
-262 IRESWQE
+262 IRKSWQE

-331 KFSNAERVEIYN
+331 KFSNAERVEIYH
-343 QVQCSSTEVQ
+343 EV
-353 HSSKLSSE
+353 KGDE
-361 EKTILNYIERE
+361 AMRRE
-372 ALNHAEQV
+372 ARV
-380 ETPKTRGRLI
+380 I

-397 FLPFSNL
+397 FLPFNNL

-435 AHWYGAKVLLG
+435 AYWYGAKVLLG
-446 TATPSIESYYNALT
+446 TATPSIESYHNALS
-460 GKYGLVEMT
+460 GKYGLVEMK

-477 PQITLIDLQRQY
+477 PQITMIDLQRQY

-495 GHFSDPL
+495 GHFADPL
-502 VDRIREELAKGKQV
+502 VDKIREELAKGKQV

-524 YAPFLQC
+524 YAPVLQC
-531 PSCGEVPK
+531 TKCGEAPK
-539 CPNCDVSM
+539 CPNCDVTM
-547 TYHKANRTLVCH
+547 TYHKATNSLVCH
-559 CCGHS
+559 YCGHS
-564 SSAQNHCPKCKTE
+564 TRIPSKCPKCGGE
-577 YRTQG
+577 MRTQG

-595 FPEARVLRM
+595 FPEARVARM

-620 RFAKHEVDI
+620 QFANHEVDI

-658 QPDFRSYEHAFQMLE
+658 TPDFRSYEQAFQMLE

-684 QGEVMIQTFNTK
+684 QGEVMIQTFNPK

-703 KTHNYKGLYHQ
+703 KTHDYEGLYSQ

-746 ATLLQQSLQQSF
+746 ASLLQQRLQQSF

-771 KVNNQWVRQIR
+771 KVSNQWVRQIR
-782 LRVETTA
+782 LRIETTA
-789 NITRAKALV
+789 NIARAKALL
-798 KEHIAIVQQH
+798 KEQILFVQQQ

>member
-1 MRETESSIEK
+1 
-11 RNTHKN
+11 
-17 HLSKDENLH
+17 
-26 ISFLCCIFALEMT
+26 MT

-54 VYTYNIPEALLPI
+54 VYTYRVSDAMLRDGVPPI
-67 AYRQSPIIGCR
+67 EYGTATPIGCR

-93 RQHEGELPANVKV
+93 RQHEGELPASVKV
-106 RDVLQII
+106 RDALQII
-113 DDTPIVTTEQLKL
+113 DDTPIVTAEQLKL

-167 AFLAKEAQEQLLG
+167 AYLAKEAQEQLLWD
-180 ELKRAKKQ
+180 LKRAKKQ

-197 LAQNYQVERRALL
+197 LAQNYQVERRMLL
-210 DQSGVSGAILRTL
+210 EQAGVSGAILRTL

-250 PLDSQQTKAIKE
+250 PLDSQQSRAIAE

-294 LQQGKQVLY
+294 LQLGKQVLY

-316 RLQAVFGDKL
+316 RLQAVFGEKL

-343 QVQCSSTEVQ
+343 EV
-353 HSSKLSSE
+353 KGDRL
-361 EKTILNYIERE
+361 K
-372 ALNHAEQV
+372 V
-380 ETPKTRGRLI
+380 KGRVI

-397 FLPFSNL
+397 FLPFSDL

-435 AHWYGAKVLLG
+435 ASWYGAKVLLG
-446 TATPSIESYYNALT
+446 TATPSIESYHNALS

-477 PQITLIDLQRQY
+477 PQITMIDLQRQY

-495 GHFSDPL
+495 GHFADPL
-502 VDRIREELAKGKQV
+502 VYRIREELAKGKQV

-559 CCGHS
+559 CCGHNT
-564 SSAQNHCPKCKTE
+564 SAPNHCPKCKTE

-658 QPDFRSYEHAFQMLE
+658 TPDFRSYEHAFQMLE

-684 QGEVMIQTFNTK
+684 QGEVIIQTFDPK
-696 NPVFEFL
+696 NSL
-703 KTHNYKGLYHQ
+703 YQHLIQHDYQGLYAE
-714 QIAERELFK
+714 QITERKAFGF
-723 YPPYQRLIMLTLRHR
+723 PPYHRMIMLTLKHR
-738 DLGRLEAA
+738 DMQRLTAA
-746 ATLLQQSLQQSF
+746 SDVLQRRLQQAF
-758 GERVS
+758 GTRVS
-763 GVIIPSVT
+763 GVIVPSVART
-771 KVNNQWVRQIR
+771 QNMYVRQIR
-782 LRVETTA
+782 LTIEANA
-789 NITRAKALV
+789 NITRAKEIV
-798 KEHIAIVQQH
+798 REQIRWVQQQTQ
-808 EKCKGTIILP
+808 CRGVVILP

>member
-1 MRETESSIEK
+1 
-11 RNTHKN
+11 
-17 HLSKDENLH
+17 
-26 ISFLCCIFALEMT
+26 MT
-39 NQSLYDIILPLAIAD
+39 DRLYDIILPLAIGD
-54 VYTYNIPEALLPI
+54 VYTYNIPESIQYP
-67 AYRQSPIIGCR
+67 QIGMR
-78 VLVPLGKKSIIGIIY
+78 VLVPLGRKSIIGIIY
-93 RQHEGELPANVKV
+93 RRHEGELAPNIKV
-106 RDVLQII
+106 RDII
-113 DDTPIVTTEQLKL
+113 QVIDERPIVTSKQLQL
-126 WEWLSSYYMCTL
+126 WEWLAQYYMCTL

-159 TQYIQLSP
+159 TQYIQRSP
-167 AFLAKEAQEQLLG
+167 AYLAKEAQEQLLG

-197 LAQNYQVERRALL
+197 LAQNYQVERRTLL
-210 DQSGVSGAILRTL
+210 EQSGVSGAILRTL

-236 SRLRQYNG
+236 SRLRQYTG

-250 PLDSQQTKAIKE
+250 SLDSQQSRAIAE

-294 LQQGKQVLY
+294 LQLGKQVLY

-331 KFSNAERVEIYN
+331 KFSNAERVEIYHK
-343 QVQCSSTEVQ
+343 VKGDEAMR
-353 HSSKLSSE
+353 
-361 EKTILNYIERE
+361 RE
-372 ALNHAEQV
+372 ARV
-380 ETPKTRGRLI
+380 I

-397 FLPFSNL
+397 FLPFSEL

-435 AHWYGAKVLLG
+435 AGWYGAKVLLG
-446 TATPSIESYYNALT
+446 TATPSIESYHNALS

-477 PQITLIDLQRQY
+477 PQITMIDLQRQY

-495 GHFSDPL
+495 GHFADPL
-502 VDRIREELAKGKQV
+502 VYRIREELAKGKQV

-564 SSAQNHCPKCKTE
+564 TRIPSKCPKCGGE
-577 YRTQG
+577 MRTQG
-582 FGTERLEEEIQGL
+582 FGTERLEEEIKGL
-595 FPEARVLRM
+595 FPDARVARM

-609 RKKDAY
+609 RKKDSY
-615 QTIID
+615 QQIID
-620 RFAKHEVDI
+620 DFASHRVDI

-658 QPDFRSYEHAFQMLE
+658 MPDFRSYEQAFQMLE

-684 QGEVMIQTFNTK
+684 QGEVMIQTFNPK
-696 NPVFEFL
+696 NPVFEYL
-703 KTHNYKGLYHQ
+703 KAHDYKGLYQQ
-714 QIAERELFK
+714 QIADRELFK

-738 DLGRLEAA
+738 DLDRLDVA
-746 ATLLQQSLQQSF
+746 ATLLQQRLQQSF

-771 KVNNQWVRQIR
+771 KVSNQWVRQIR

-789 NITRAKALV
+789 NIARAKALL
-798 KEHIAIVQQH
+798 KEHIAFVQQQ
-808 EKCKGTIILP
+808 EKCKGTIIMP

>member
-1 MRETESSIEK
+1 M
-11 RNTHKN
+11 KN
-17 HLSKDENLH
+17 ENINKNYLSKNENLH
-26 ISFLCCIFALEMT
+26 ISFLFCTFAFEMT

-54 VYTYNIPEALLPI
+54 VYTYNIPDTLLPI
-67 AYRQSPIIGCR
+67 ANCQSPITGRR
-78 VLVPLGKKSIIGIIY
+78 VLVPLGKKSVIGIIY
-93 RQHEGELPANVKV
+93 RRHEGELAPNIKV
-106 RDVLQII
+106 RDII
-113 DDTPIVTTEQLKL
+113 QVIDEQPIVTSKQLQL
-126 WEWLSSYYMCTL
+126 WNWLAQYYMCTL

-159 TQYIQLSP
+159 TQFIQLSP
-167 AFLAKEAQEQLLG
+167 AYLAPEAQEQLFK
-180 ELKRAKKQ
+180 ELQRAKKQ

-197 LAQNYQVERRALL
+197 LAQNYQVERRMLL
-210 DQSGVSGAILRTL
+210 EQSGVSGAILRTL

-236 SRLRQYNG
+236 SRLRQYTG

-250 PLDSQQTKAIKE
+250 SLDSQQSRAISE

-281 GKTEVYIHLIEEV
+281 GKTEVYINLIEEV

-343 QVQCSSTEVQ
+343 TIKENNSEFKIQN
-353 HSSKLSSE
+353 SK
-361 EKTILNYIERE
+361 
-372 ALNHAEQV
+372 
-380 ETPKTRGRLI
+380 LI

-397 FLPFSNL
+397 FLPFKDL

-446 TATPSIESYYNALT
+446 TATPSIESYHNALS
-460 GKYGLVEMT
+460 GKYGLVEMK

-477 PQITLIDLQRQY
+477 PLITMIDLQRQY

-495 GHFSDPL
+495 GHFADPL
-502 VDRIREELAKGKQV
+502 VDRIREELSKDKQV

-524 YAPFLQC
+524 YAPVLQC
-531 PSCGEVPK
+531 TKCGEAPK
-539 CPNCDVSM
+539 CPNCDVTM
-547 TYHKANRTLVCH
+547 TYHKATNSLICH
-559 CCGHS
+559 YCGHS
-564 SSAQNHCPKCKTE
+564 TRIPSKCPKCGGE
-577 YRTQG
+577 MRTQG

-595 FPEARVLRM
+595 FPEARVARM

-620 RFAKHEVDI
+620 RFANHEVDI

-658 QPDFRSYEHAFQMLE
+658 TPDFRSYEQAFQMLE

-684 QGEVMIQTFNTK
+684 QGEVMIQTFNPK

-703 KTHNYKGLYHQ
+703 KAHDYEGLYKQ

-738 DLGRLEAA
+738 DLGRLDAA
-746 ATLLQQSLQQSF
+746 ASLLQQRLQQSF

-763 GVIIPSVT
+763 GVIIPSIT
-771 KVNNQWVRQIR
+771 KISNQWVRQIR
-782 LRVETTA
+782 LRIETTA
-789 NITRAKALV
+789 NIAQAKALV
-798 KEHIAIVQQH
+798 KEHITFVQQH